1 MTWNNAGSA
10 DGAAIDTQSLSYTN
24 WKSFDITDLVKKWK
38 TGDYDANCGFI
49 MIGSSTTNKSFFAS
63 EHSTTD
69 SRPYVVMTYTGDVTL
84 NKTVADVDEGKTL
97 TLTATTTP
105 VGEVVTW
112 SSANTSV
119 ATVNSSGTV
128 TGVALC

>member
-63 EHSTTD
+63 EHFTTD
-69 SRPYVVMTYTGDVTL
+69 SRPYVVMTYQLDSESISVLEGGTYTLSVPEVTETITWTSS
-84 NKTVADVDEGKTL
+84 N
-97 TLTATTTP
+97 TA
-105 VGEVVTW
+105 
-112 SSANTSV
+112 V
-119 ATVNSSGTV
+119 ATVSTAGVV
-128 TGVALC
+128 TGVKALKTTTL